1 MRSLIFL
8 VASILASLCLLC
20 AACSFEQLE
29 PSVDRNKF
37 AKLNA
42 AAEAVKTGIDSG
54 ASLQQVSEKTVL
66 MSDEIAAVK
75 DKVSTKREGRLLK
88 AYVDLL
94 DIYRDGLL
102 LWKYKDNF
110 PHLASELKGRIYM
123 AQDVEPIAAKY
134 GFATESHTYKPTGQT
149 WRSISADSILI
160 IWKNAGDQL
169 NIIRNITN
177 Y

>member
-1 MRSLIFL
+1 MRSPIYFA
-8 VASILASLCLLC
+8 ASVLALLSMLC
-20 AACSFEQLE
+20 AACSFEQFE
-29 PSVDRNKF
+29 PSVNRHKF
-37 AKLNA
+37 ARLNT
-42 AAEAVKTGIDSG
+42 AAEAVKTDIDGG
-54 ASLQQVSEKTVL
+54 ASLQQVSEKAVL

-110 PHLASELKGRIYM
+110 PHLASELKGRIYV
-123 AQDVEPIAAKY
+123 AQDVEPIVAKY
-134 GFATESHTYKPTGQT
+134 GFAMESHIYKPTGQI
-149 WRSISADSILI
+149 WRSISADSIRI